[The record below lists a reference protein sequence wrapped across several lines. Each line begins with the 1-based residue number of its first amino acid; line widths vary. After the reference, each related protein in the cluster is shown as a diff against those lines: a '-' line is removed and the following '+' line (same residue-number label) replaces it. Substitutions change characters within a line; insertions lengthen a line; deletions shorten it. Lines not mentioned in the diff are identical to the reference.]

1 MIDRNAL
8 TVQMDDSNV
17 VKTRPDTM
25 QLLQPYRERLD
36 ALDDQIVDLLV
47 QRFAVI
53 REVAEL
59 KAARGIPSVLPARVT
74 EVLDRN
80 AATAE
85 AKGLDPAVVR
95 QVYTY
100 LIKHAHDIEDQA
112 KHAAADG

>member
-1 MIDRNAL
+1 
-8 TVQMDDSNV
+8 MDDSNV
-17 VKTRPDTM
+17 AKTRPDTM

-36 ALDDQIVDLLV
+36 ALDDQIVDLLAR
-47 QRFAVI
+47 RFAVI

-100 LIKHAHDIEDQA
+100 LIMHAHEIEDRA